1 MALEEEKAWLNAELA
16 GDGNAKEVDEAMDD
30 ETTADVNENVVM
42 NDADDNPE
50 DDSSD
55 IECQC
60 CFADYPFVRTP
71 LSYSIFYPD
80 LLSASPKWFNAP
92 KLTFSAQPVFQ
103 PTRPPN

>member
-16 GDGNAKEVDEAMDD
+16 GGGNAKEVDEAMDD
-30 ETTADVNENVVM
+30 VNEDVVV

-60 CFADYPFVRTP
+60 CFADYSFVRTS
-71 LSYSIFYPD
+71 LLYSVFYPD

-92 KLTFSAQPVFQ
+92 KLTFSAQPVSQ